1 MRARSLRLLLLTIL
15 VAAGLGSVAWTWAL
29 AQDVAQLETTGKQS
43 AARIDRLEAALDQ
56 FAHDELIYVA
66 SGQIDR
72 ETLTA
77 TSNLSRQLVSESA
90 WLLGGLAAGAAP
102 SAGAV
107 AEAVASLADVDGR
120 ARENIQAGLDLMAAD
135 LLFTETTRTRQ
146 VLREQL
152 RALRLAE
159 SNAVA
164 DGRATDL
171 KQAWMALASV
181 AILFAWGLVRSAH
194 RPASEASANVTP
206 QATEPEH
213 VAPQATE
220 PEQVALNGVSRPDPP
235 PSIDLRETAALCTAI
250 SRLQSESDLQ
260 PLLSRAST
268 LLNASGVV
276 VWMAAGEEMFPVAW
290 HGYDSK
296 HLSQLGPIGH
306 SSLNAA
312 ADAWRTG
319 ALQYVAGGAESRSA
333 IVAPLLGVERCMGVL
348 AIEVSAGRETD
359 TPTQA
364 ATTLIAAQLST
375 VLGGWPAG
383 SSMPPAEIVPFERAA
398 ASS

>member
-1 MRARSLRLLLLTIL
+1 
-15 VAAGLGSVAWTWAL
+15 
-29 AQDVAQLETTGKQS
+29 
-43 AARIDRLEAALDQ
+43 
-56 FAHDELIYVA
+56 
-66 SGQIDR
+66 
-72 ETLTA
+72 
-77 TSNLSRQLVSESA
+77 
-90 WLLGGLAAGAAP
+90 
-102 SAGAV
+102 
-107 AEAVASLADVDGR
+107 
-120 ARENIQAGLDLMAAD
+120 
-135 LLFTETTRTRQ
+135 
-146 VLREQL
+146 
-152 RALRLAE
+152 
-159 SNAVA
+159 
-164 DGRATDL
+164 
-171 KQAWMALASV
+171 MAL
-181 AILFAWGLVRSAH
+181 
-194 RPASEASANVTP
+194 NVVP
-206 QATEPEH
+206 
-213 VAPQATE
+213 
-220 PEQVALNGVSRPDPP
+220 RPDPP

-260 PLLSRAST
+260 PLLSRASS
-268 LLNASGVV
+268 LLSASGVV

-296 HLSQLGPIGH
+296 QLSQLGPIGH

-319 ALQYVAGGAESRSA
+319 TLQYVAGGAGSRSA
-333 IVAPLLGVERCMGVL
+333 IVVPLLGVERCMGVL

>member
-1 MRARSLRLLLLTIL
+1 MRARILRLLLLTIL

-29 AQDVAQLETTGKQS
+29 AQHVSELETTAKQTAS
-43 AARIDRLEAALDQ
+43 RIDRLDAALDQ
-56 FAHDELIYVA
+56 WAHDELIYVA
-66 SGQIDR
+66 SGQIDK

-77 TSNLSRQLVSESA
+77 TSNLTRTIVSESA
-90 WLLGGLAAGAAP
+90 WLLGGLVAGGAP

-107 AEAVASLADVDGR
+107 AQGVASLADVDGR
-120 ARENIQAGLDLMAAD
+120 ARENIQADLDLMAAD

-146 VLREQL
+146 VLREQF

-164 DGRATDL
+164 DARATDL

-181 AILFAWGLVRSAH
+181 AILFAWALVRSVR
-194 RPASEASANVTP
+194 RPAANATANLTSEAS
-206 QATEPEH
+206 EPEH
-213 VAPQATE
+213 VA
-220 PEQVALNGVSRPDPP
+220 LNIVPRADPP

-260 PLLSRAST
+260 PLLSRASS
-268 LLNASGVV
+268 LLSASGVV

-296 HLSQLGPIGH
+296 QLSQLGPIGL

-319 ALQYVAGGAESRSA
+319 TLQCVTGGAGSRSA
-333 IVAPLLGVERCMGVL
+333 IVAPLLGVERCKGVL
-348 AIEVSAGRETD
+348 AIEVSPGREAD
-359 TPTQA
+359 APTQA
-364 ATTLIAAQLST
+364 ATVLIAAQLST

-383 SSMPPAEIVPFERAA
+383 SSMPPAEIVAFERTA

>member
-1 MRARSLRLLLLTIL
+1 MRSRILRLLPLTIL

-29 AQDVAQLETTGKQS
+29 AQDVTQLETTGKQS

-56 FAHDELIYVA
+56 FAGDELIYVA

-77 TSNLSRQLVSESA
+77 TSDLSRQLVSESA
-90 WLLGGLAAGAAP
+90 WLLGGLVAGAAP

-120 ARENIQAGLDLMAAD
+120 ARENIQVGLDLMAAD

-194 RPASEASANVTP
+194 RPASKAPATVTP
-206 QATEPEH
+206 QAAEPEH
-213 VAPQATE
+213 VALDVVPT
-220 PEQVALNGVSRPDPP
+220 PDPP

-319 ALQYVAGGAESRSA
+319 TLQYVAGGAGSRSA

>member
-1 MRARSLRLLLLTIL
+1 MRARILRLLLLTIL

-29 AQDVAQLETTGKQS
+29 AQDVTQLETTGKQS

-90 WLLGGLAAGAAP
+90 WLLGGLVAGAAP

-107 AEAVASLADVDGR
+107 AEAMASLADVDGR

-164 DGRATDL
+164 DARATDL

-213 VAPQATE
+213 VA
-220 PEQVALNGVSRPDPP
+220 LNVVPRPDPP

-319 ALQYVAGGAESRSA
+319 TLQYVAGGAGSRSA